1 MIFHQSMVK
10 IIAGILAI
18 IGLCVGV
25 NVTFFQTR
33 GFAETTAV
41 ITDLTEEG
49 SGDDTTYRPTVE
61 YEVDGETYN
70 VKLDNSVKADS
81 VGNTITVLYDPSNPE
96 LAYGKNVTEKTSAIA
111 IANNAVLAI
120 NGDYYGA
127 QESGYVL
134 RNGVIYRNK
143 AKKGKLDQR
152 KERERHCIYRLTKKI
167 RRYELPT
174 TTSESL
180 CSSPCSERF
189 TSSSAMKYTPIT

>member
-49 SGDDTTYRPTVE
+49 SGDDTTYRPIVE

-81 VGNTITVLYDPSNPE
+81 VGNTITVYTIRQTRSLPM
-96 LAYGKNVTEKTSAIA
+96 AKTGWAFI
-111 IANNAVLAI
+111 
-120 NGDYYGA
+120 
-127 QESGYVL
+127 
-134 RNGVIYRNK
+134 
-143 AKKGKLDQR
+143 
-152 KERERHCIYRLTKKI
+152 C
-167 RRYELPT
+167 
-174 TTSESL
+174 
-180 CSSPCSERF
+180 
-189 TSSSAMKYTPIT
+189 